1 MDNIKLTTL
10 SVSMYTNKGAY
21 ALLLGSGISVPAHI
35 KSGWGI
41 EEELIKKFAITNGV
55 SEAPD
60 WHNWYKKEYSEKATY
75 TSLLSKLAK
84 KPTERVQLMRPFF
97 KPSEEE
103 KELGYKLPTQAHRK
117 IANLAKEGYIKV
129 ILTTNFDQLM
139 ENALKDAQ
147 VHCQVIKNED
157 DIKTATPLIHYP
169 GVTIVK
175 INGDMGDCNFRNTE
189 AELSDYPKAFQAFLQ
204 RIFSDFGVISSGWS
218 GKWDTGLIEI
228 LTKAPVSRYNSFFTD
243 CTVNENLKE
252 LASNRK
258 GEFFQVDSAN
268 TLFSNLYDGIASLE
282 KADISKSMSKDI
294 ILART
299 KKYLVSDVYRIEYD
313 DLVREQ
319 CNLAKTAIL
328 KEAHY
333 DFELTKEKF
342 DHYVS
347 LHEKAVSNLIDMSI
361 LAGKY
366 GKDYHIQALT
376 KCIVELCLR
385 QFFNGMREVLDTSYL
400 HSIGAV
406 LVFNALGLSLVKNS
420 KFKVLNELFKTKVP
434 PYNFLGEPY
443 LENIL
448 YLLGAP
454 HFRDTLNGLMGK
466 NYKYPRSIFIKKQL
480 NSHFKEEFYS
490 DDDFENEFD
499 KWEMMESLMFGYRQ
513 DYNPMLPFFLDGDFV
528 NHAMKNLSG
537 QDSFTEFYKSAE
549 SLKQGWP
556 PIKEG
561 LFGGKY
567 EDYVNILYHAEK
579 EFRHKLYIR

>member
-1 MDNIKLTTL
+1 MDNIELTTL

-60 WHNWYKKEYSEKATY
+60 WHNWYKIKYNEKATY
-75 TSLLSKLAK
+75 TSLLSRLVKTS
-84 KPTERVQLMRPFF
+84 TERVQLMRPFF
-97 KPSEEE
+97 EPSEEE
-103 KELGYKLPTQAHRK
+103 KKLGYKLPTQAHRK

-139 ENALKDAQ
+139 ENALEDAQ
-147 VHCQVIKNED
+147 VHCQVIKNEN

-189 AELSDYPKAFQAFLQ
+189 AELSDYPEAFQSFLQ
-204 RIFSDFGVISSGWS
+204 RIFSDFGIISSGWS
-218 GKWDTGLIEI
+218 AKWDTGLIEI
-228 LTKAPVSRYNSFFTD
+228 LKKAPVSRYNSFFTD
-243 CTVNENLKE
+243 CTVNENLKG
-252 LASNRK
+252 LAINRK
-258 GEFFQVDSAN
+258 GEFLKVDSAN
-268 TLFSNLYDGIASLE
+268 TLFSNLFDGIASLE

-385 QFFNGMREVLDTSYL
+385 QFFNGMREVLDTPYL

-406 LVFNALGLSLVKNS
+406 LVFNALGFSLVKNS
-420 KFKVLNELFKTKVP
+420 KFKALNELFKTKVP
-434 PYNFLGEPY
+434 PYNFLGSHP
-443 LENIL
+443 ENIL
-448 YLLGAP
+448 QLLGAP
-454 HFRDTLNGLMGK
+454 LFLDETLKSLMNR
-466 NYKYPRSIFIKKQL
+466 NYKFPRSFFIKKQL
-480 NSHFKEEFYS
+480 NSHFKKEFYS

-499 KWEMMESLMFGYRQ
+499 KWEMMESLMFFYRQ
-513 DYNPMLPFFLDGDFV
+513 DGKLMEPFFLDGDFV
-528 NHAMKNLSG
+528 NHVGKDFSG
-537 QDSFTEFYKSAE
+537 QDSFTEFYKSADV
-549 SLKQGWP
+549 LKQEWP

-567 EDYVNILYHAEK
+567 EEYVNILKKAEQ
-579 EFRHKLYIR
+579 EFHHELYKR

>member
-1 MDNIKLTTL
+1 
-10 SVSMYTNKGAY
+10 
-21 ALLLGSGISVPAHI
+21 
-35 KSGWGI
+35 
-41 EEELIKKFAITNGV
+41 
-55 SEAPD
+55 
-60 WHNWYKKEYSEKATY
+60 
-75 TSLLSKLAK
+75 
-84 KPTERVQLMRPFF
+84 
-97 KPSEEE
+97 
-103 KELGYKLPTQAHRK
+103 
-117 IANLAKEGYIKV
+117 
-129 ILTTNFDQLM
+129 
-139 ENALKDAQ
+139 
-147 VHCQVIKNED
+147 
-157 DIKTATPLIHYP
+157 
-169 GVTIVK
+169 VTIVK

-189 AELSDYPKAFQAFLQ
+189 AELSDYPEAFQSFLQ

-218 GKWDTGLIEI
+218 AKWDTGLIEI
-228 LTKAPVSRYNSFFTD
+228 LKKAPVSRYNSFFTD
-243 CTVNENLKE
+243 CTVNENLKG
-252 LASNRK
+252 LAINRK
-258 GEFFQVDSAN
+258 GEFLKVDSAN
-268 TLFSNLYDGIASLE
+268 TLFSNLCDGIASLE

-385 QFFNGMREVLDTSYL
+385 QFFNEMREVLDTSYL

-434 PYNFLGEPY
+434 PYNFLGSYP
-443 LENIL
+443 ENIL
-448 YLLGAP
+448 QLLGAP

-480 NSHFKEEFYS
+480 NSHFNEEFYS
-490 DDDFENEFD
+490 DDEFENEFD
-499 KWEMMESLMFGYRQ
+499 KWEMIESLMFGYRK
-513 DYNPMLPFFLDGDFV
+513 DYKPFPYFYVPDGDFV
-528 NHAMKNLSG
+528 NHARKNFSR
-537 QDSFTEFYKSAE
+537 QDSFTEFYKSADV
-549 SLKQGWP
+549 LKQDWP
-556 PIKEG
+556 PVKDG

-567 EDYVNILYHAEK
+567 EEYVNILHQTEK
-579 EFRHKLYIR
+579 EFSHELYKR

>member
-1 MDNIKLTTL
+1 MDNIELTTL

-41 EEELIKKFAITNGV
+41 EEELIKKIARTNGASV
-55 SEAPD
+55 SPD
-60 WHNWYKKEYSEKATY
+60 WHKWYEEKYEKKATY

-84 KPTERVQLMRPFF
+84 KPTERVQLMRHFF
-97 KPSEEE
+97 EQNKDD

-129 ILTTNFDQLM
+129 ILTTNFDRLI
-139 ENALKDAQ
+139 EKALFDAQ
-147 VHCQVIKNED
+147 VSYQVIKNED
-157 DIKTATPLIHYP
+157 DIKTATPHIHYP

-189 AELSDYPKAFQAFLQ
+189 AELSDYPEAFRSFLQ
-204 RIFSDFGVISSGWS
+204 SIFSDFGVISSGWS
-218 GKWDTGLIEI
+218 GKWDAGLMEI
-228 LTKAPVSRYNSFFTD
+228 LKTAPISRYNSFFTD

-258 GEFFQVDSAN
+258 GEFLQVDNAN
-268 TLFSNLYDGIASLE
+268 TLFSNLYDGIASLG

-299 KKYLVSDVYRIEYD
+299 KKYLASDVHRIEYD

-333 DFELTKEKF
+333 NFELTKEKF
-342 DHYVS
+342 DYYAS

-406 LVFNALGLSLVKNS
+406 LVFNALGLALVKNS

-434 PYNFLGEPY
+434 PYNLLGFHQ
-443 LENIL
+443 ENIL
-448 YLLGAP
+448 QLLGAP
-454 HFRDTLNGLMGK
+454 HFRDETLNSLMDQNDK
-466 NYKYPRSIFIKKQL
+466 FPRSIFIKKQL

-490 DDDFENEFD
+490 DDEFENEFD
-499 KWEMMESLMFGYRQ
+499 KWEMMESLMFFYRQ
-513 DYNPMLPFFLDGDFV
+513 DGKMEPFFLDGDFE
-528 NHAMKNLSG
+528 NHAGKDFSG
-537 QDSFTEFYKSAE
+537 QDSFTEFYKSADV
-549 SLKQGWP
+549 LKQDWP
-556 PIKEG
+556 PVKEG

-567 EDYVNILYHAEK
+567 ENYVEVLKQAEK
-579 EFRHKLYIR
+579 DFSHELYIR

>member
-1 MDNIKLTTL
+1 MDNIELTTL

-60 WHNWYKKEYSEKATY
+60 WHNWYKIKYNEKATY
-75 TSLLSKLAK
+75 TSLLSRLVKTS
-84 KPTERVQLMRPFF
+84 TERVQLMRPFF
-97 KPSEEE
+97 EPSEEE
-103 KELGYKLPTQAHRK
+103 KKLGYKLPTQAHRK

-129 ILTTNFDQLM
+129 ILTTNFDRLI
-139 ENALKDAQ
+139 EKALFDTQ
-147 VHCQVIKNED
+147 VSYQVIKNED

-218 GKWDTGLIEI
+218 GKWDTGLMEI
-228 LTKAPVSRYNSFFTD
+228 LKTAPISRYNSFFTD
-243 CTVNENLKE
+243 CTVNEDLKE

-258 GEFFQVDSAN
+258 GEFLQVDSAN
-268 TLFSNLYDGIASLE
+268 TLFSNLCDGIASLE

-299 KKYLVSDVYRIEYD
+299 KKYLANDVCRIEYD

-333 DFELTKEKF
+333 NFELTKEKF
-342 DHYVS
+342 DHYAS

-361 LAGKY
+361 LVGKY

-385 QFFNGMREVLDTSYL
+385 PFVVERAYTSYL

-406 LVFNALGLSLVKNS
+406 LVFNALGLALVKNS
-420 KFKVLNELFKTKVP
+420 KFKALNELFKTKVP
-434 PYNFLGEPY
+434 PYNFLGSYPK
-443 LENIL
+443 NIL
-448 YLLGAP
+448 QLLCEKHIKKEA
-454 HFRDTLNGLMGK
+454 LNSLMEQDY
-466 NYKYPRSIFIKKQL
+466 NFPRSFFIKKQL

-490 DDDFENEFD
+490 DDEFENEFD
-499 KWEMMESLMFGYRQ
+499 KWEMMESLMFGYRK
-513 DYNPMLPFFLDGDFV
+513 DYKPFPSFYVPDGDFV
-528 NHAMKNLSG
+528 NHARENFSR
-537 QDSFTEFYKSAE
+537 QDSFTEFYKSADA
-549 SLKQGWP
+549 LKQDWP
-556 PIKEG
+556 PVKDG

-567 EDYVNILYHAEK
+567 EEYVNILHQAEK
-579 EFRHKLYIR
+579 EFRHELYKR

>member
-1 MDNIKLTTL
+1 MDNIELTTL

-41 EEELIKKFAITNGV
+41 EEELIKKIARTNGASV
-55 SEAPD
+55 SPD
-60 WHNWYKKEYSEKATY
+60 WHKWYEEKYEKKATY

-84 KPTERVQLMRPFF
+84 KPTERVQLMRHFF
-97 KPSEEE
+97 EQNKDD

-129 ILTTNFDQLM
+129 ILTTNFDRLI
-139 ENALKDAQ
+139 EKALFDAQ
-147 VHCQVIKNED
+147 VSYQVIKNED
-157 DIKTATPLIHYP
+157 DIKTATPHIHYP

-189 AELSDYPKAFQAFLQ
+189 AELSDYPEAFRSFLQ
-204 RIFSDFGVISSGWS
+204 SIFSDFGVISSGWS
-218 GKWDTGLIEI
+218 GKWDKGLIEI
-228 LTKAPVSRYNSFFTD
+228 LKTAPISRYNSFFTD

-252 LASNRK
+252 LAINRK
-258 GEFFQVDSAN
+258 GEFLQVDNAN
-268 TLFSNLYDGIASLE
+268 TLFSNLYDGIASLG

-299 KKYLVSDVYRIEYD
+299 KKYLASDLHRIEYD

-319 CNLAKTAIL
+319 CNSAKTAIL

-333 DFELTKEKF
+333 NFELTKEKF
-342 DHYVS
+342 DYYAS
-347 LHEKAVSNLIDMSI
+347 LHEKAVSNLVDISI
-361 LAGKY
+361 LVGKY

-385 QFFNGMREVLDTSYL
+385 PFVVEGAYTSYL

-406 LVFNALGLSLVKNS
+406 LVFNALGLALVKNC
-420 KFKVLNELFKTKVP
+420 KFKALNELFKTKVP
-434 PYNFLGEPY
+434 PYNFLGSYPK
-443 LENIL
+443 NIL
-448 YLLGAP
+448 QLLGAP
-454 HFRDTLNGLMGK
+454 HLLYKALNSLMEQDY
-466 NYKYPRSIFIKKQL
+466 NFPRSFFIKKQL

-499 KWEMMESLMFGYRQ
+499 KWEMMESLMFFYRQ
-513 DYNPMLPFFLDGDFV
+513 DYKPMLPFFLGGDFV
-528 NHAMKNLSG
+528 NHARENFSR
-537 QDSFTEFYKSAE
+537 QDSFTEFYKSADV
-549 SLKQGWP
+549 LKQEWP

-567 EDYVNILYHAEK
+567 EEYVNILKKAEQ
-579 EFRHKLYIR
+579 EFHHELYER

>member
-35 KSGWGI
+35 NSGWGI
-41 EEELIKKFAITNGV
+41 EEELIKKFAIINGV

-84 KPTERVQLMRPFF
+84 KPTERVQLMRHFF
-97 KPSEEE
+97 EQNKDD

-129 ILTTNFDQLM
+129 ILTTNFDRLI
-139 ENALKDAQ
+139 EKALFDAQ
-147 VHCQVIKNED
+147 VSYQVIKNED
-157 DIKTATPLIHYP
+157 DIKTATPHIHYP

-189 AELSDYPKAFQAFLQ
+189 AELSDYPEAFRSFLQ
-204 RIFSDFGVISSGWS
+204 SIFSDFGVISSGWS
-218 GKWDTGLIEI
+218 GKWDKGLIEI
-228 LTKAPVSRYNSFFTD
+228 LKTAPISRYNSFFTD

-252 LASNRK
+252 LAINRK
-258 GEFFQVDSAN
+258 GEFLQVDNAN
-268 TLFSNLYDGIASLE
+268 TLFSNLYDGIASLG

-299 KKYLVSDVYRIEYD
+299 KKYLASDLHRIEYD

-319 CNLAKTAIL
+319 CNSAKTAIL

-333 DFELTKEKF
+333 NFELTKEKF
-342 DHYVS
+342 DYYAS
-347 LHEKAVSNLIDMSI
+347 LHEKAVSNLVDISI
-361 LAGKY
+361 LVGKY

-385 QFFNGMREVLDTSYL
+385 PFVVEGAYTSYL

-406 LVFNALGLSLVKNS
+406 LVFNALGLALVKNC
-420 KFKVLNELFKTKVP
+420 KFKALNELFKTKVP
-434 PYNFLGEPY
+434 PYNFLGSYPK
-443 LENIL
+443 NIL
-448 YLLGAP
+448 QLLGAP
-454 HFRDTLNGLMGK
+454 HLLYKALNSLMEQDY
-466 NYKYPRSIFIKKQL
+466 NFPRSFFIKKQL

-499 KWEMMESLMFGYRQ
+499 KWEMMESLMFFYRQ
-513 DYNPMLPFFLDGDFV
+513 DYKPMLPFFLGGDFV
-528 NHAMKNLSG
+528 NHARENFSR
-537 QDSFTEFYKSAE
+537 QDSFTEFYKSADV
-549 SLKQGWP
+549 LKQEWP

-567 EDYVNILYHAEK
+567 EEYVNILKKAEQ
-579 EFRHKLYIR
+579 EFHHELYER

>member
-1 MDNIKLTTL
+1 MDNIELTTL

-41 EEELIKKFAITNGV
+41 EEELIKMIAITNGV

-60 WHNWYKKEYSEKATY
+60 WHDWYKKEYSEKATY

-97 KPSEEE
+97 EPSEGE
-103 KELGYKLPTQAHRK
+103 KELGYKLPTQAHHK
-117 IANLAKEGYIKV
+117 IANLAKKGYIKV

-147 VHCQVIKNED
+147 VHCQVIKNEN

-189 AELSDYPKAFQAFLQ
+189 AELSDYPEAFQSFLQ

-218 GKWDTGLIEI
+218 AKWDTGLIEI
-228 LTKAPVSRYNSFFTD
+228 LKKAPVSRYNSFFTD

-252 LASNRK
+252 LAINRK
-258 GEFFQVDSAN
+258 GEFLQVDSAN
-268 TLFSNLYDGIASLE
+268 TVFSNLCDGIASLE

-328 KEAHY
+328 KEAY
-333 DFELTKEKF
+333 YNFELTKERF
-342 DHYVS
+342 DHYAS

-361 LAGKY
+361 LVGTY
-366 GKDYHIQALT
+366 GKDYHIQAMIN
-376 KCIVELCLR
+376 CIVELCLKP
-385 QFFNGMREVLDTSYL
+385 FVNGEAFRNDTVCL
-400 HSIGAV
+400 HSLGAV
-406 LVFNALGLSLVKNS
+406 LVFNAFGLSLVKNN
-420 KFKVLNELFKTKVP
+420 KFKALNNLFGTNVP
-434 PYNFLGEPY
+434 PPNFIGFHRKKL
-443 LENIL
+443 LEIIGQQNIDNS
-448 YLLGAP
+448 LLEKSV
-454 HFRDTLNGLMGK
+454 DS
-466 NYKYPRSIFIKKQL
+466 YSCPRSGFIKKKL
-480 NSHFKEEFYS
+480 KPYFEGICYGDEFT
-490 DDDFENEFD
+490 NEFD
-499 KWEMMESLMFGYRQ
+499 KWELLESLMFI
-513 DYNPMLPFFLDGDFV
+513 YNMFNRFSPSIFPVGGFV
-528 NHAMKNLSG
+528 GHANKYS
-537 QDSFTEFYKSAE
+537 QEDSFTEFYESAE
-549 SLKQGWP
+549 GLKQNWP
-556 PIKEG
+556 PIQQG

-567 EDYVNILYHAEK
+567 ENYVETLHSAE
-579 EFRHKLYIR
+579 RALGRKLYTR